1 MGVKPSALG
10 TEMYFIGNNGT
21 GSTTKGFRIG
31 RGASDNIIF
40 QITKGVS
47 ETYIVNVSF
56 PGFFDSTSW
65 VYLTITGDGTDWYL
79 YKDDELFGSG
89 IFTSS
94 FSTGDSTQ
102 TLSIG
107 KVGTTSTQYWDGAIS
122 NVLIYNKF
130 FTESESLA
138 TYSIQS
144 NTFGE
149 TELANQSMDSL
160 ATQGGDTLIIE
171 EI

>member
-1 MGVKPSALG
+1 
-10 TEMYFIGNNGT
+10 
-21 GSTTKGFRIG
+21 
-31 RGASDNIIF
+31 
-40 QITKGVS
+40 
-47 ETYIVNVSF
+47 
-56 PGFFDSTSW
+56 
-65 VYLTITGDGTDWYL
+65 
-79 YKDDELFGSG
+79 
-89 IFTSS
+89 
-94 FSTGDSTQ
+94 
-102 TLSIG
+102 LSIG